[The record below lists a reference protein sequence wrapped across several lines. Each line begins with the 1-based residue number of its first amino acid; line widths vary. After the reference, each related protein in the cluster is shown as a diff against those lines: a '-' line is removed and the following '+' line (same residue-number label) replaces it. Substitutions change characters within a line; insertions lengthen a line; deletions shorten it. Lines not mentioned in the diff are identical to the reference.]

1 MDLTYRSAV
10 SIARRLQDPLA
21 ELVKIDPKSI
31 GVGQYQHDVNARELN
46 EALGAVVESCVNT
59 VGVEINT
66 ASPALLQHVAGLNSA
81 VAEAIFAVREQK
93 GRFRE
98 RKELLKVPRLGART
112 FQQCAG
118 FMRIAGGLNPL
129 DNTPVHPESY
139 EIASS
144 ILEKT
149 GFQLTDL
156 SEKGPEIRNALEKI
170 AITSLAE
177 ELQAGVPTVRDIVE
191 ALKRPGRDPREDLP
205 PVLFR
210 QDVLSLDD
218 LHEGMILQGTVRNV
232 VDFGAFVDIGVKQDG
247 LVHLSQL
254 SDRYIKHPMEAVSLG
269 DTVKVSVLSV
279 DKIRGRISLTMK
291 GIE

>member
-1 MDLTYRSAV
+1 
-10 SIARRLQDPLA
+10 
-21 ELVKIDPKSI
+21 
-31 GVGQYQHDVNARELN
+31 
-46 EALGAVVESCVNT
+46 
-59 VGVEINT
+59 
-66 ASPALLQHVAGLNSA
+66 VAGLNSA

-156 SEKGPEIRNALEKI
+156 SEKGPDIRNALEKI